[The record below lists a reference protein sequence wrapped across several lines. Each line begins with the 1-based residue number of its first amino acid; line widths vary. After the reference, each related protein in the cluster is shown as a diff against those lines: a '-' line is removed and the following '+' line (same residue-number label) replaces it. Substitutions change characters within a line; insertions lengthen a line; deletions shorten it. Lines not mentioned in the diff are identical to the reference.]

1 MSQRCARA
9 SSNGAGNTSSGKT
22 TRESAARTSR
32 HVDERTTRMTDEVPA
47 SHLDLLERPL
57 FAHLATLRP
66 DGSPQSSVMWFGW
79 DGERVRFS
87 HTRNRQKYRNLEND
101 PRVSFHV
108 QDPDNPYRT
117 LEVRGRVES
126 MIPDAEAAFYRSL
139 QERYDFVA
147 PVCDADIRGAIAIVP
162 VSFVAV
168 DAGLTQKEIRD
179 LTDLMEGGQQMSPAT
194 NVKAAESAGPG
205 R

>member
-1 MSQRCARA
+1 MLNSRVP
-9 SSNGAGNTSSGKT
+9 
-22 TRESAARTSR
+22 ESHR
-32 HVDERTTRMTDEVPA
+32 
-47 SHLDLLERPL
+47 DLLERPL

-66 DGSPQSSVMWFGW
+66 DGSPQSSVMWFSW

-126 MIPDAEAAFYRSL
+126 MVPDAEAAFYRSL
-139 QERYDFVA
+139 QERYDLVV
-147 PVCDADIRGAIAIVP
+147 PVFDADVRVVITVVP

-168 DAGLTQKEIRD
+168 DAGLTQKELRD
-179 LTDLMEGGQQMSPAT
+179 LTDLMEGRPPPPPST
-194 NVKAAESAGPG
+194 
-205 R
+205 